1 MPKRPD
7 NEVGEAGG
15 PATGGGKQT
24 AQQAALTSQSGEGR
38 SDTERKADWAGT
50 SGEPGQPPVALG
62 GNSQG
67 QGDRMPTGGGT
78 VSNAPASNPATQPG
92 NRHETD

>member
-7 NEVGEAGG
+7 NEVGEPGG
-15 PATGGGKQT
+15 PAVGGGRQT
-24 AQQAALTSQSGEGR
+24 PQQAALTSQDGEGR
-38 SDTERKADWAGT
+38 SDAERKKDWAGT
-50 SGEPGQPPVALG
+50 SGEPGRPPVALG

-67 QGDRMPTGGGT
+67 QGDRVPAGGAT

-92 NRHETD
+92 TRHKTD